1 MEEQLLKDYV
11 ATYLNPKYNGDWDVV
26 NSKFPELSG
35 LDKQLLKDY
44 VATYTN
50 PKYNSDWNVVNSK
63 FPELFSAG
71 GRSAEPVKKKED
83 TTGLPSGVGSS
94 ASSTSADDLSSLAVE
109 VQDKS
114 ILTKQPREVKPI
126 VPSESTKV
134 VSPRIPQTEQQPDEI
149 NTYVGLGYI
158 KGDSYTS
165 EMIKVL

>member
-71 GRSAEPVKKKED
+71 GRSAEPVKKKRRYYGI
-83 TTGLPSGVGSS
+83 TFGSWFFGFVHIS
-94 ASSTSADDLSSLAVE
+94 
-109 VQDKS
+109 
-114 ILTKQPREVKPI
+114 
-126 VPSESTKV
+126 
-134 VSPRIPQTEQQPDEI
+134 
-149 NTYVGLGYI
+149 
-158 KGDSYTS
+158 
-165 EMIKVL
+165 